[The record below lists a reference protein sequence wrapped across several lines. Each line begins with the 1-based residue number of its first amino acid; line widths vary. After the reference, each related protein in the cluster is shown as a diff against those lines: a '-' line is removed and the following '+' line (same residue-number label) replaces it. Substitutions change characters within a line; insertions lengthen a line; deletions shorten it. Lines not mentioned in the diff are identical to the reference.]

1 MIPSNLVWTHPTA
14 NAMLPITHWT
24 LSLQQLISMSH
35 RRRRRSPGFRWFP
48 QKKKSNVELPT
59 MNPIRSAAPALS
71 FSFRGLSWALLCPI
85 TRSQLHHSNANRSI
99 NRTKSAFTYFH
110 LYFQFRGV
118 GYINSIIG
126 THRHRFEQY
135 PFHPRAWR
143 NLARVLE
150 AVVSAE
156 LLYSEGV

>member
-35 RRRRRSPGFRWFP
+35 RRRRRSPGLRWFP
-48 QKKKSNVELPT
+48 QKKKIKCRTPNNESHPFSRARFVVLVPWAEL
-59 MNPIRSAAPALS
+59 SA
-71 FSFRGLSWALLCPI
+71 PI

-150 AVVSAE
+150 AAVSAAE
-156 LLYSEGV
+156 LYSEGV